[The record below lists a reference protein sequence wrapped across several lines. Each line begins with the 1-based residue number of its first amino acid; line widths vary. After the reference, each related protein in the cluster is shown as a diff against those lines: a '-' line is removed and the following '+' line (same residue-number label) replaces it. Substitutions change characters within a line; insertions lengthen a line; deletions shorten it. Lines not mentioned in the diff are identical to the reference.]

1 MGGWGGWLETDNRA
15 ISVQL
20 NLTGTATG
28 TELSNIFRFVYRL
41 HYIQIVQLGHAVSNP
56 KLFLKNFA
64 SQNLLLFEPL
74 TGLQCKIFKTY
85 FDVETVSLSRMNE

>member
-28 TELSNIFRFVYRL
+28 TELGKMPQRHGDSGI
-41 HYIQIVQLGHAVSNP
+41 S
-56 KLFLKNFA
+56 
-64 SQNLLLFEPL
+64 
-74 TGLQCKIFKTY
+74 
-85 FDVETVSLSRMNE
+85 M